1 MNENTNNNQ
10 NGVNFNTIRVD
21 NDRTR
26 YALLH
31 FQGFVIVNGLWYLKY
46 ESDNGSFLAPR
57 GLNVPNQFNT
67 SVEPNSVVNF
77 SADWEND

>member
-1 MNENTNNNQ
+1 MNESSRDDQ
-10 NGVNFNTIRVD
+10 SRINFGNIRVD

-46 ESDNGSFLAPR
+46 ESASGVFLAPR
-57 GLNVPNQFNT
+57 GLNTPNHFNT

-77 SADWEND
+77 DADWEND